1 MLARLYPGHEKLSTA
16 EQEYPYASAANTY
29 DKIKVDASYW
39 DGTSENSRLENYPPT
54 ANTDAK
60 RFLEFILNEYSREFN
75 QEFVYYEVL
84 HHSGLQAE
92 RIQWHDQLA
101 ANPNNTTYK
110 SGSWDT
116 SSNLTSTS
124 GQDGKAKGFFENYMT
139 LKPFPMDFLNLLTD
153 ENGNALSAEAKQAY
167 QNYGY

>member
-1 MLARLYPGHEKLSTA
+1 M
-16 EQEYPYASAANTY
+16 
-29 DKIKVDASYW
+29 
-39 DGTSENSRLENYPPT
+39 
-54 ANTDAK
+54 
-60 RFLEFILNEYSREFN
+60 
-75 QEFVYYEVL
+75 L